1 MNGITILENGLI
13 DISDIFLGKKCKK
26 KLLAEMQDIDKALTL
41 ILSMIFTEKY
51 KWEGLPPEL
60 KERSYLIEWVLFW
73 YGAGLFFKN
82 ERDDRYYFL
91 PATMNSSLN
100 VYGEPTKYYAYGL
113 NGKPMGQ
120 YYIRDEYDDKLRQTH
135 KKNAILVKNNKVAVP
150 QYFFNKV
157 LIKRMCY
164 IWKTLG
170 VEEGLARIKLL
181 IYANEDLAPKIKDV
195 IEGIIE
201 SPDVTAVVPNEVGS
215 SLIDDVKETQFGTDY
230 TPETSWYDFD
240 KTFNLLL
247 TLNGIDNNIETNKKE
262 RQTRAEVTS
271 GTNLT
276 AYANA
281 TREEMR
287 TLAIDEI
294 RELFGLEL
302 ECYDKVAEDL
312 KQKELEYA
320 NAFTGGG
327 GEGSDFQNK
336 KAVAPKKGHPNK

>member
-1 MNGITILENGLI
+1 MWEIGNGLI
-13 DISDIFLGKKCKK
+13 DISDMMLGKKRKK
-26 KLLAEMQDIDKALTL
+26 KLLDGMQDIDKSLTL

-60 KERSYLIEWVLFW
+60 KERAYIIEWILFW
-73 YGAGLFFKN
+73 YGAGLFFKK
-82 ERDDRYYFL
+82 DDKYYFL
-91 PATMNSSLN
+91 PAYMNSSLN
-100 VYGEPTKYYAYGL
+100 LYGEATKYYAYGL
-113 NGKPMGQ
+113 NGKNMGQ
-120 YYIRDEYDDKLRQTH
+120 YYIRDDYDENLNLRN
-135 KKNAILVKNNKVAVP
+135 KKDAVLIKNNKTLTP
-150 QYFFNKV
+150 QYFFNKAM
-157 LIKRMCY
+157 IKRMCY

-181 IYANEDLAPKIKDV
+181 IYANEDLAPKIQDV
-195 IEGIIE
+195 IDAIIE
-201 SPDVTAVVPNEVGS
+201 SPNITAVVPNEVGS

-281 TREEMR
+281 TRDEMR
-287 TLAIDEI
+287 QLAVEEI
-294 RELFGLEL
+294 KDLFGLQL
-302 ECYDKVAEDL
+302 KCYDKVSEDL

-320 NAFTGGG
+320 QAFTGGG
-327 GEGSDFQNK
+327 GEGANFEQKQS
-336 KAVAPKKGHPNK
+336 VAPKKAHPSKNK

>member
-1 MNGITILENGLI
+1 MWEIGNGLI
-13 DISDIFLGKKCKK
+13 DISDVVLGKKCKRRM
-26 KLLAEMQDIDKALTL
+26 LDGMQDIDKSLTL

-60 KERSYLIEWVLFW
+60 KERAYIIEWILFW
-73 YGAGLFFKN
+73 YGAGLFFKK
-82 ERDDRYYFL
+82 DDKYYFL
-91 PATMNSSLN
+91 PAYLNSSLN
-100 VYGEPTKYYAYGL
+100 IYGEATKYYAYGL

-120 YYIRDEYDDKLRQTH
+120 WYIRDDYDENLNLKH
-135 KKNAILVKNNKVAVP
+135 EKNAVLIKNNKTLTP
-150 QYFFNKV
+150 QYFFNKAF
-157 LIKRMCY
+157 IKRMCY

-181 IYANEDLAPKIKDV
+181 IYANEDLAPKIQEV
-195 IEGIIE
+195 MEGIIE
-201 SPDVTAVVPNEVGS
+201 SPNITAVVPNEVGS

-281 TREEMR
+281 TRDEMR
-287 TLAIDEI
+287 QLAVDEI
-294 RELFGLEL
+294 NELFNLKI
-302 ECYDKVAEDL
+302 ECYDKVEQDIRD
-312 KQKELEYA
+312 KEIEYA

-327 GEGSDFQNK
+327 GEGQDFENK
-336 KAVAPKKGHPNK
+336 KSVSPKKAHTPNK